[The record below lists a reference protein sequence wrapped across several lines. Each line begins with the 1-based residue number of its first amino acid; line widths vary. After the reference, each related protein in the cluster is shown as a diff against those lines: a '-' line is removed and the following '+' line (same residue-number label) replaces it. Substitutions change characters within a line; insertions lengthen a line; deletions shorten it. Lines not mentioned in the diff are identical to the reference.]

1 MRKIK
6 IRFVKNKRGN
16 YYIQKKRW
24 FGRWR
29 DIGYSVDM
37 GYGGYYMVYS
47 GETKEALLDEVLDK
61 HYQVC
66 KNHVEIIEYPTIK
79 IY

>member
-66 KNHVEIIEYPTIK
+66 RNHVEIMEYPMIK
-79 IY
+79 LH

>member
-1 MRKIK
+1 MRTIK

-24 FGRWR
+24 FGRWK

-66 KNHVEIIEYPTIK
+66 RNHVEIMEYPMIK
-79 IY
+79 LH